1 MKQLKVIMNDT
12 LSLKQAQNGAYI
24 TANFVTPIE
33 IPVGSQICLDKF
45 NCTSK
50 NISQNFTIVE
60 QAFGVDVNKYDDSIT
75 TDEIVIPAGPYKTV
89 QDYMDTINELVN
101 KTAISA
107 YCPNPVANDEWN
119 ANSFYNLQRQ
129 NSMSLVLTQ
138 KDLFSVWTVTIYG
151 ESPLS
156 TVSSPFWI
164 PTDNLLTDSNGLHY
178 SNDLNAAKLTSGEA
192 VMNGGGLSTTF
203 DLDLSKS
210 ALLTEA
216 WEFGFVSNDGAKLGG
231 RIAQVNGNRNLFLIG
246 DNGVGT
252 EITDS
257 ETLFAEAYVT
267 ENSCRFMIVQQAGNF
282 GLVYTPDSENDNAP
296 ITVIGLP
303 NKAYAGKLGTW
314 TFAESYTMELSTGAN
329 AVVGSIEYTPE
340 TGGSAT
346 GEGLPESTE
355 TMVDL
360 SSTFSNELAL
370 VLGFSK
376 TLYSL
381 SPFQNALVSTIT
393 SQSIINI
400 NQLRS
405 AFELAIEIVDIPLK
419 NYFAQTGSAS
429 RSFGRQNVI
438 CYFTPLPSVETEG
451 LYSFANSTHQ
461 WLDIDNTRDVV
472 IQSLSFRI
480 YNPYNGASFI
490 SNSLGFNLLIKSAD
504 EKLIE

>member
-12 LSLKQAQNGAYI
+12 LSLKQAENGAYI

-50 NISQNFTIVE
+50 NISQNFVIVE
-60 QAFGVDVNKYDDSIT
+60 QSFGVDVNKYDDSIT
-75 TDEIVIPAGPYKTV
+75 VDEIVIPTGPYKTV
-89 QDYMDTINELVN
+89 QDYMDTINEVVN

-107 YCPNPVANDEWN
+107 YVPTPVLNDEWD

-129 NSMSLVLTQ
+129 NSMSLVLSQ
-138 KDLFSVWTVTIYG
+138 KNLVSIWTATIYG
-151 ESPLS
+151 VSPLS

-164 PTDNLLTDSNGLHY
+164 PTDNLLTDSNGRHY
-178 SNDLNAAKLTSGEA
+178 SNDLNVAKLTSGES
-192 VMNGGGLSTTF
+192 VMQGGGLSTTF

-257 ETLFAEAYVT
+257 ETLFAEAYVAL
-267 ENSCRFMIVQQAGNF
+267 NNCRFMLVQESGNF
-282 GLVYTPDSENDNAP
+282 GLVFTPDETDDNAP
-296 ITVIGLP
+296 ITVIGIP
-303 NKAYAGKLGTW
+303 NTPYAGKLGTW
-314 TFAESYTMELSTGAN
+314 TFVENYTMELSTGAN
-329 AVVGSIEYTPE
+329 AVVGDITYTPS
-340 TGGSAT
+340 TGGDASLI
-346 GEGLPESTE
+346 GLPESTE
-355 TMVDL
+355 TIIDL
-360 SSTFSNELAL
+360 STTFSNQLAL
-370 VLGFSK
+370 VLGFNK

-381 SPFQNALVSTIT
+381 DPFDDALVSTIT
-393 SQSIINI
+393 GQSIINI

-405 AFELAIEIVDIPLK
+405 AFELAIEIIDIPLK

-504 EKLIE
+504 EKFIE